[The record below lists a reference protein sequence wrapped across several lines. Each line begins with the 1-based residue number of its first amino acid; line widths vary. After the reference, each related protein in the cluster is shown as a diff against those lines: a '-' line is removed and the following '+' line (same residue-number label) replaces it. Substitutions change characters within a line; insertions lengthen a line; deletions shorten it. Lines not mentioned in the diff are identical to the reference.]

1 MFLTKFPKWKSP
13 TCKTFSAIIV
23 TAASEAT
30 SLASF
35 CWGNRVCRR
44 VKPSQ
49 TPHRTLV
56 FYVSLMCD
64 AFNAAAAL
72 LCAATLV
79 SSCLTDDF
87 LQTSS
92 FSPRVWIILWG
103 KPLWKLLI
111 QLLWLTR
118 HRIGQQQKIYKKNGM
133 EFELKNVL
141 LTTQWIQRKERK
153 KGRKRRDEKT
163 VLFSYISVPTVLA
176 LIPSPSTWK
185 WRLGHYYTKVK

>member
-92 FSPRVWIILWG
+92 FSPRVWKILWG

-118 HRIGQQQKIYKKNGM
+118 HRIGQQQKIYSGINDADSMLNSLDTLQIYLWHLNCDDGM
-133 EFELKNVL
+133 FMAWLQLYAVCCPEYLLSSAHCTLINIFLNTFINV
-141 LTTQWIQRKERK
+141 
-153 KGRKRRDEKT
+153 
-163 VLFSYISVPTVLA
+163 
-176 LIPSPSTWK
+176 
-185 WRLGHYYTKVK
+185 